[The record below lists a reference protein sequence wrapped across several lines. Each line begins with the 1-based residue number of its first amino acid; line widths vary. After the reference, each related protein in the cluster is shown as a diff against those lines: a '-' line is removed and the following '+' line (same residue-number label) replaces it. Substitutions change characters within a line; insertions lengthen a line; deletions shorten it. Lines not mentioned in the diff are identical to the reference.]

1 MKDTNQQVASSYI
14 IIVEIQ
20 LASRTFSFSDRRKV
34 VSLSRQSSTRYR
46 QAGRPEIKPFWDD
59 LEIAPAKKDEKKKKH
74 EDNTHC
80 PADMRLT
87 TTKASRAAVD
97 AFAVTKLAATAAA
110 AAAAAAVCGQH

>member
-59 LEIAPAKKDEKKKKH
+59 LEIAPAKKDEKKKH

-97 AFAVTKLAATAAA
+97 AFAVTKLAATAT